1 MKLVKVGLL
10 VLFAFILNGCSVY
23 MAAHQPSE
31 KNVDLFKIGTPK
43 SFLVAEFGQPTSTE
57 MRDGKKYDIY
67 RFTQGYSGGA
77 KAGRAFAEGVADV
90 FTLGIAEVITTPVET
105 IADGNLVAY
114 EVSYDK
120 NDLVDQVILL
130 TANGSLPPPS
140 QSATPPAPSAQPVS
154 PAPST
159 QISSPKTQ

>member
-1 MKLVKVGLL
+1 MKFTKLGLIAFL
-10 VLFAFILNGCSVY
+10 SFILSGCSVY

-57 MRDGKKYDIY
+57 IRDGKKYDIY

-140 QSATPPAPSAQPVS
+140 QIATPST
-154 PAPST
+154 PST
-159 QISSPKTQ
+159 QTVAPVPSPQTTVPKTQ

>member
-1 MKLVKVGLL
+1 MKFAKLGLIFFFFL
-10 VLFAFILNGCSVY
+10 MLSGCSVY

-57 MRDGKKYDIY
+57 IRDGKKYDIY

-140 QSATPPAPSAQPVS
+140 QIATPQAPSAPSLAPAPSPQTTV
-154 PAPST
+154 
-159 QISSPKTQ
+159 PKSQ

>member
-1 MKLVKVGLL
+1 MKFAKLGLIAFL
-10 VLFAFILNGCSVY
+10 SFILSGCSVY

-57 MRDGKKYDIY
+57 IRDGKKYDIY

-140 QSATPPAPSAQPVS
+140 QIAAPTTPSAQTVAPVS
-154 PAPST
+154 SPQT
-159 QISSPKTQ
+159 TVPKTQ

>member
-1 MKLVKVGLL
+1 MKFTKLALIGFLT
-10 VLFAFILNGCSVY
+10 FILSGCSVY

-43 SFLVAEFGQPTSTE
+43 SFLVAEFGKPVSTE
-57 MRDGKKYDIY
+57 TRGGKKYDIY

-90 FTLGIAEVITTPVET
+90 FTLGIAEIITTPVES

-120 NDLVDQVILL
+120 NDLVDEVILL

-140 QSATPPAPSAQPVS
+140 QSATPPAPSAQTATPIPS
-154 PAPST
+154 PQLAT
-159 QISSPKTQ
+159 PKTQ

>member
-1 MKLVKVGLL
+1 MKFTKLALIG
-10 VLFAFILNGCSVY
+10 FFTFILCGCSVY

-43 SFLVAEFGQPTSTE
+43 SFLVAEFGQPASTE
-57 MRDGKKYDIY
+57 TRGGKKYDIY

-90 FTLGIAEVITTPVET
+90 FTLGIAEIITTPVES

-120 NDLVDQVILL
+120 NDLVDEVILL
-130 TANGSLPPPS
+130 TAYGSLPPPS
-140 QSATPPAPSAQPVS
+140 QSATPPAPSPQTATPIPS
-154 PAPST
+154 PQLAT
-159 QISSPKTQ
+159 PKTQ